1 MKGDPQVSITS
12 TPRQAYDALIDSG
25 VVRPDPAQAHAIQR
39 LQALSEELVEYGA
52 QMGRKGWAARLGLGG
67 RRQPP
72 PRGIYMWGGV
82 GRGKTML
89 MDLFF
94 EHTPVE
100 ARKHVHF
107 HAFMQEVHRRIHAFR
122 EAQKA
127 GKVGPEKD
135 PLIAL
140 SRVIVDQAWL
150 LAFDEFHVTDIADA
164 MILGRL
170 FETLFEQGVVVVAT
184 SNRHPRDLYKD
195 GLQRERF
202 LPFIDVFMDKM
213 EVIELDSGTD
223 YRLQRL
229 KELDIYITPNSAEA
243 DRKLEKAFKDL
254 TVGMEPRAVTLN
266 VNGRSIDIPLAAEG
280 VAFTTFSDLCAK
292 PLGAGDYLAIA
303 EKFHSV
309 VMNGVPRLGPEKR
322 DQAKRFVT
330 LIDTLYDAKVNFV
343 CTADAPPTELYTQG
357 DGAFEFERTVSRLI
371 EMQSPEYIALP
382 HGGGD

>member
-1 MKGDPQVSITS
+1 MSDQPVSITR
-12 TPRQAYDALIDSG
+12 TPKEAYDALTASG
-25 VVRPDPAQAHAIQR
+25 DVRPDPAQSHGIDR
-39 LQALSEELVEYGA
+39 LQALSEALEAYGQ
-52 QMGRKGWAARLGLGG
+52 QMGRSGWAARLGLGG
-67 RRQPP
+67 RKQPP
-72 PRGIYMWGGV
+72 PKGIYMWGGV

-94 EHTPVE
+94 ENAPVE
-100 ARKHVHF
+100 AKKHVHF
-107 HAFMQEVHRRIHAFR
+107 HSFMQEVHRRIHAFR

-127 GKVGPEKD
+127 GKVGEEKD
-135 PLIAL
+135 PLPAL
-140 SRVIVDQAWL
+140 ARVIVDQAWL

-184 SNRHPRDLYKD
+184 SNRHPKDLYKD

-202 LPFIDVFMDKM
+202 MPFIDVFMEKM
-213 EVIELDSGTD
+213 EIIELDSGTD

-229 KELDIYITPNSAEA
+229 QELDIYITPNSTEA
-243 DRKLEKAFKDL
+243 DAKLKKAFHDL
-254 TVGMEPRAVTLN
+254 TVGMEPRSVSLS
-266 VNGRSIDIPLAAEG
+266 VNGRSIDIPMAAEG
-280 VAFTTFSDLCAK
+280 VAFTSFTELCAK

-303 EKFHSV
+303 DKFHSL
-309 VMNGVPRLGPEKR
+309 VMNGVPKLGPEKR

-330 LIDTLYDAKVNFV
+330 LIDALYDARVNFV
-343 CTADAPPTELYTQG
+343 CAADAPPTELYTEG

-371 EMQSPEYIALP
+371 EMQSPEYIAQP